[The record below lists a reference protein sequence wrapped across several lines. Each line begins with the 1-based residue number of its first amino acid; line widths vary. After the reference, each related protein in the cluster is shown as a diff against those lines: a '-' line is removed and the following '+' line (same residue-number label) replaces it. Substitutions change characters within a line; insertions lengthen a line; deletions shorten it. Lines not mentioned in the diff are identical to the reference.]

1 LRQVATI
8 VTPDTIL
15 RRHRQLIV
23 RKWTFEPKTPGRP
36 GIMKDLS
43 ALIVRMATE
52 NPGLGYTRIQGALK
66 NLGHGVA
73 RSTVAKVLKTNGIPP
88 APDRPSS
95 WRTCLRAQWG
105 AIAGA
110 DFFTSEVWT
119 PRGLVT
125 YYTLSGAAGST
136 WRARRPPRMRG
147 SRRLPP
153 FALLDHRGVGLEDQR
168 AHPVQRLRTPV
179 YL

>member
-15 RRHRQLIV
+15 RWHRQLSA

-52 NPGLGYTRIQGALK
+52 NPGWGYTRIQGALK

-73 RSTVAKVLKTNGIPP
+73 RSTVATVL
-88 APDRPSS
+88 RYH
-95 WRTCLRAQWG
+95 RA
-105 AIAGA
+105 A
-110 DFFTSEVWT
+110 
-119 PRGLVT
+119 
-125 YYTLSGAAGST
+125 
-136 WRARRPPRMRG
+136 
-147 SRRLPP
+147 
-153 FALLDHRGVGLEDQR
+153 
-168 AHPVQRLRTPV
+168 
-179 YL
+179 